1 MSPSRSLSLG
11 LLVREDELKR
21 LFVKIDFIGPL
32 RPEVSSTDLKDIIGK
47 KNIIFLT
54 IVSVCVHVHH
64 PPKYKVVKSQ
74 RSLMVEE
81 MRLPFAHP
89 IFYDI
94 KNRDI
99 R

>member
-54 IVSVCVHVHH
+54 IVSVCVFTFTI
-64 PPKYKVVKSQ
+64 PQ
-74 RSLMVEE
+74 N
-81 MRLPFAHP
+81 
-89 IFYDI
+89 I
-94 KNRDI
+94 KL
-99 R
+99 

>member
-54 IVSVCVHVHH
+54 IVSECVFTFTI
-64 PPKYKVVKSQ
+64 PQ
-74 RSLMVEE
+74 N
-81 MRLPFAHP
+81 
-89 IFYDI
+89 I
-94 KNRDI
+94 KL
-99 R
+99 